1 MKKILLA
8 SILLALVLSTG
19 CKKQLY
25 HFVGTVPI
33 TQEYEADKTNGAFSG
48 ISLITK
54 EDVTDVLN
62 LPNNSQIDKVDMQNT
77 GATVE
82 PLAGNAATQVL
93 LSGTVTIPPAG
104 PVPLFNNFAVSTD
117 STYTLASL
125 NTTGVQALTDQINAF
140 LAPMPSSTP
149 ITVALTG
156 VAVPAGSRMHVK
168 ITLKIQCNVPSEACI
183 EFPSFISE
191 GEDCTIE

>member
-1 MKKILLA
+1 MKKILL
-8 SILLALVLSTG
+8 IPVLLALTLSTG

-33 TQEYEADKTNGAFSG
+33 TKTYEANEADGSYSG
-48 ISLITK
+48 TDIITK

-62 LPNNSQIDKVDMQNT
+62 LPNNAQIDKVDLQNT
-77 GATVE
+77 GVTVE

-93 LSGTVTIPPAG
+93 LSGTVTING
-104 PVPLFNNFAVSTD
+104 VITPLFNSFPVSTN
-117 STYTLASL
+117 STLTLASMNL
-125 NTTGVQALTDQINAF
+125 SGVQALTAQINAF
-140 LAPMPSSTP
+140 LSSVPSNSP

-156 VAVPAGSRMHVK
+156 IAVPAGSNTHVM

-191 GEDCTIE
+191 GENCTIQ

>member
-1 MKKILLA
+1 MKKAILLTV
-8 SILLALVLSTG
+8 LLALSLSTG

-25 HFVGTVPI
+25 QFVGTVPI
-33 TQEYEADKTNGAFSG
+33 TQEYLPDQATGSFSG
-48 ISLITK
+48 TDIITK

-62 LPNNSQIDKVDMQNT
+62 LPNDAQVNGVDLQNT

-93 LSGTVTIPPAG
+93 LSGTVTVG
-104 PVPLFNNFAVSTD
+104 SGTPVPLFNNFPVPTNSTF
-117 STYTLASL
+117 TLAAMNLS
-125 NTTGVQALTDQINAF
+125 GVQALTNQINAY

-149 ITVALTG
+149 ITIALSG
-156 VAVPAGSRMHVK
+156 ISVPAGSRMHVK
-168 ITLKIQCNVPSEACI
+168 ITLKMQLNVPSEACI

-191 GEDCTIE
+191 GGKCETP